1 MRRRTVFLI
10 LFLVLV
16 STGFAGTGTCGQPV
30 TVSFSEFP
38 PYKMLSNG
46 KPAGIDVDILSQI
59 AKKMDLKLTYKQ
71 GTFDQCLGMM
81 ERGEADLM
89 TSLLRRPDR
98 EDFILYVQP
107 RYFTRTEKVFYVLK
121 GRDNKIRVYE
131 DLSNLKIGVKAG
143 VKYSLQFDSDQSL
156 KKIAAQDIQANLE
169 RLEAGWI
176 DTFIDTGTEG
186 DYWINKLGYADK
198 VTKAKLKFEQLDP
211 IYLGLSRKSPLA
223 KRSHEIGRALKSLL
237 DEGMVQRF
245 YDKHVRG
252 K

>member
-1 MRRRTVFLI
+1 MRRRTAPLI
-10 LFLVLV
+10 LFLFLV
-16 STGFAGTGTCGQPV
+16 SAGFAGPGTCGQPV
-30 TVSFSEFP
+30 TVAFSEFP
-38 PYKMLSNG
+38 PYKMLLNG
-46 KPAGIDVDILSQI
+46 KPAGIDVDILSEI
-59 AKKMDLKLTYKQ
+59 AKKLDLNLAYKQ

-81 ERGEADLM
+81 ERGEADFM

-121 GRDNKIRVYE
+121 GREDRIRIYE
-131 DLSNLKIGVKAG
+131 DLSNLRIGVKAG
-143 VKYSLQFDSDQSL
+143 VKYSLRFDSDQGL

-186 DYWINKLGYADK
+186 DYWIRKLGYEDK
-198 VTKAKLKFEQLDP
+198 VSKAELKFEQLDP
-211 IYLGLSRKSPLA
+211 IYLGISRKSPVT
-223 KRSHEIGRALKSLL
+223 KRSHEIGRALKALL
-237 DEGMVQRF
+237 DDGMVQRL
-245 YDKHVRG
+245 YDKYVRG